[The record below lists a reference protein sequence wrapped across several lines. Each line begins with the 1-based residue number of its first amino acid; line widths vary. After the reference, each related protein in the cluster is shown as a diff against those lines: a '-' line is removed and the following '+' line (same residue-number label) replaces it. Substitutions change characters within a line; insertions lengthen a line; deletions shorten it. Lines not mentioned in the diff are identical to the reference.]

1 MKKQHEHPVI
11 SKKQQSLRKQSVT
24 RQEKK
29 ENSPQKTWIRKETA
43 IMRQYKESE
52 LSKNKKGR
60 SNYI

>member
-11 SKKQQSLRKQSVT
+11 SKKQQSPRNQSVM

-29 ENSPQKTWIRKETA
+29 KIAYTKTRIRKETA

-52 LSKNKKGR
+52 LSKNQKGAK
-60 SNYI
+60 